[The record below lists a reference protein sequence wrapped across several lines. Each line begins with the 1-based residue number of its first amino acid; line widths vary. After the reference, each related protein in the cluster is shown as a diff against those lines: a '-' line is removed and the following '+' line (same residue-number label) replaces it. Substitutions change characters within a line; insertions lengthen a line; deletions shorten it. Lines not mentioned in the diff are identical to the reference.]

1 MATKAKRSKQTG
13 STKGKSAKKVAKKSV
28 KRAKRASGGTLVRWT
43 PADDKTLKQMIKQK
57 ISTRVIG
64 VKLKRS
70 EGSVR
75 QHVYKLG
82 LSLK

>member
-1 MATKAKRSKQTG
+1 MATKAKR
-13 STKGKSAKKVAKKSV
+13 AKKSGGKGTK

-43 PADDKTLKQMIKQK
+43 PADDKLLKQMVKQK

-64 VKLKRS
+64 VKLKRT